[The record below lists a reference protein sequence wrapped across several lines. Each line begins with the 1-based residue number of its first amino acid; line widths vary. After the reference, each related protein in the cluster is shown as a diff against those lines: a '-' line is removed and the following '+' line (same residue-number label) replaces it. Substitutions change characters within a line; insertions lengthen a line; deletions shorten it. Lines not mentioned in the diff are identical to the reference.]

1 MNKHLKESQNEVLA
15 RFSFDWMNTF
25 NEKTLNQ
32 YGLTL
37 VIAGSHEQKQQARP

>member
-1 MNKHLKESQNEVLA
+1 MSKLNTKASNGLLR
-15 RFSFDWMNTF
+15 RFSSNRVSIYL
-25 NEKTLNQ
+25 EEALNQ